1 MKQTAFQQGIICP
14 TNFMLELEKQATLC
28 QCQTIWGEFIKMQN
42 WCFAARKSIFKLC
55 KNWNKKSLPKIY
67 SWGGHF
73 NYLDPKFFTRVMSW
87 WPSVPFWVV
96 AGEQLKRW
104 RSSLSWSA
112 WSAERLEGFHVCLGF
127 LATVTNTGK
136 IFSPSHLFQLSSLRR
151 DWWMWLLYKRNGKEK
166 TLGSSYFSSSSSR
179 IWFQS
184 VGCIV
189 TWRRGCEFHLE
200 RVEGKQWFLSVSG
213 SWKVLSKS
221 FTNRFCSI
229 CECCFFHLVMV
240 FLPLDFSP

>member
-73 NYLDPKFFTRVMSW
+73 NYLDPKFITRVMSW

-112 WSAERLEGFHVCLGF
+112 WSAERLEGFHVCLRF
-127 LATVTNTGK
+127 LAAVTNTGK
-136 IFSPSHLFQLSSLRR
+136 IFSPSHLS
-151 DWWMWLLYKRNGKEK
+151 
-166 TLGSSYFSSSSSR
+166 SSYH
-179 IWFQS
+179 WGENG
-184 VGCIV
+184 GCGYCIREMG
-189 TWRRGCEFHLE
+189 RRRLLGVVIFRPPHP
-200 RVEGKQWFLSVSG
+200 GFDS
-213 SWKVLSKS
+213 KVLG
-221 FTNRFCSI
+221 
-229 CECCFFHLVMV
+229 V
-240 FLPLDFSP
+240 